1 MSDINSYKKRL
12 SEINNKI
19 DKSSTVLVQRQ
30 AKRDMYL
37 KQLKD
42 EFGLTDE
49 TKIEQKLTE
58 MRKLYSE
65 TDSKLDNILVK
76 MEENMKKI
84 EAKLNE

>member
-1 MSDINSYKKRL
+1 MSDIASYKRRL
-12 SEINNKI
+12 SEINSKI
-19 DKSSTVLVQRQ
+19 DKNSTVLVQRQ

-37 KQLKD
+37 KQLKE

-49 TKIEQKLTE
+49 TTIETKLKE
-58 MRKLYSE
+58 LRKLYSD
-65 TDSKLDNILVK
+65 TDSKLDGVLVK